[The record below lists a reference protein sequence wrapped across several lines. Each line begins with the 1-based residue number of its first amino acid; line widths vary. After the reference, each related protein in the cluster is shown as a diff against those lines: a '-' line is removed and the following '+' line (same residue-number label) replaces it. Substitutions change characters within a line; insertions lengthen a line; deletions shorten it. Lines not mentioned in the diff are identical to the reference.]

1 MNPSPWSVAGALQ
14 TCFGPLGRSKVLKSA
29 VGAVVLT
36 RDGSLLL
43 EHVLSRSRS
52 RVEGDELGR
61 LSLQVCMGVS
71 ERFGDGGLQTL
82 LVLEHLQRVCAEVG
96 EEKRARLV
104 LALEAVSSTMKHL
117 EQDVVLAMTEGN
129 HWRQI
134 DDVKWIRALWMTALV
149 PALNATSARA
159 LEGLMSNSWIGGTL
173 SGKRGLNS
181 LYKRCKYVLSN
192 FDLMVLPA
200 TRETQSLS
208 DSFCTEA
215 DELFIEGNARDHTA
229 LSHSAPRK
237 FVCIA
242 QVLQSHDEST
252 TMTAQVTVKVASL
265 LELTANP
272 SGRLT
277 QTRVLANA
285 LVSRGISLIFCSDRV
300 QEAELFELASRGIC
314 VTDCVPVSHLKRLA
328 TLSGT
333 TCWLSAAEI
342 VSGISSSKAACGTLK
357 SIKLVCLRGTD
368 THLRLQTLAPLRRE
382 NDGEDEEEKRERDND
397 PIATSQLVFFCSSSS
412 TSSIYTR
419 MLKRCLV
426 IACSALEG
434 TDAEG
439 NGAGCVI
446 PGAGAGEMGWS
457 SLWTG
462 VAQELHSAGSSK
474 SQGYVQLTAT
484 IAERI
489 GQHLQRFVGSS
500 GPALTLLLMQS
511 EQVCTAVADAY
522 RQPPRMLL
530 AATLPAT
537 SDVNRALLLWPLDGG
552 WVSSP
557 GDAASLASF
566 KDPFNVGIVTSARA
580 FLYAF
585 TAIIESAL
593 CLARLGPGQPLLFH
607 RKKNL
612 ASSASLN

>member
-1 MNPSPWSVAGALQ
+1 M
-14 TCFGPLGRSKVLKSA
+14 R
-29 VGAVVLT
+29 
-36 RDGSLLL
+36 
-43 EHVLSRSRS
+43 
-52 RVEGDELGR
+52 
-61 LSLQVCMGVS
+61 VS

-82 LVLEHLQRVCAEVG
+82 LVLEHLQRTCAEVG

-117 EQDVVLAMTEGN
+117 EQDVTLAMADGN

-149 PALNATSARA
+149 PALNVTTARA
-159 LEGLMSNSWIGGTL
+159 LEGLMTGSWIGGAL
-173 SGKRGLNS
+173 SEKRGLNL

-229 LSHSAPRK
+229 HSYSAPRK

-272 SGRLT
+272 SGRLS
-277 QTRVLANA
+277 QTRELANV
-285 LVSRGISLIFCSDRV
+285 LVSHGISLIFCSDRV
-300 QEAELFELASRGIC
+300 QDAELFELASRGIG
-314 VTDCVPVSHLKRLA
+314 VTDCVPESHLERLA
-328 TLSGT
+328 SFSGT
-333 TCWLSAAEI
+333 TRWLSAAET
-342 VSGISSSKAACGTLK
+342 VTGISSTGAAYGTLK
-357 SIKLVCLRGTD
+357 SVKLVCLRGTD
-368 THLRLQTLAPLRRE
+368 THLRLQILAPLHRE
-382 NDGEDEEEKRERDND
+382 CEEEKREGEIDYVA
-397 PIATSQLVFFCSSSS
+397 ISQLVFFCSSPA

-434 TDAEG
+434 IDAEG
-439 NGAGCVI
+439 NGAGCVL
-446 PGAGAGEMGWS
+446 PGAGAGEMVWS

-462 VAQELHSAGSSK
+462 VAQELHSTGSSK
-474 SQGYVQLTAT
+474 SQWHGQLTTT

-489 GQHLQRFVGSS
+489 RQHLQRFVGNS
-500 GPALTLLLMQS
+500 GPALTLLLLQS
-511 EQVCTAVADAY
+511 EQVCAAVADAY
-522 RQPPRMLL
+522 QQPARMLL
-530 AATLPAT
+530 AATLPPT
-537 SDVNRALLLWPLDGG
+537 SDVNLNLLLWPRDGG

-557 GDAASLASF
+557 GDASSLASF
-566 KDPFNVGIVTSARA
+566 KDPFDAGIVTSARA

-585 TAIIESAL
+585 TAVIDSVL
-593 CLARLGPGQPLLFH
+593 CLARIGNGHPLFH
-607 RKKNL
+607 RKKNIT
-612 ASSASLN
+612 SSASLN